1 MEHNET
7 QKSIDLAELWR
18 VFIGNIWMILVVGL
32 IVFGVVAGYSAVT
45 YQAEYTSTA
54 TIYLLSQKDNSG
66 SSPTTSDFSLALN
79 TVNDCTRTFKSHF
92 VLDAVIDK
100 LDMPITY
107 EQLSK
112 MITITNPQ
120 STRFLEI
127 AVTAHNPNDAKII
140 VDTLCEIGAVS
151 IVEIM
156 GIDQVN
162 IVDKGT
168 LSDTPSNSKIPLLC
182 FVIGIAAAVV
192 VYVVCLLRYM
202 FDDRI
207 SSPDDIEKFVG
218 LSVLGVIPNS
228 SDRSGKKY
236 AKYSNKYEAV
246 NQNEEGVQ

>member
-18 VFIGNIWMILVVGL
+18 VFVGNIWMILIVGL
-32 IVFGVVAGYSAVT
+32 IVFGIVAGYSAVT

-54 TIYLLSQKDNSG
+54 TVYLISQKENSG
-66 SSPTTSDFSLALN
+66 SSPTTSDFSLALS

-92 VLDAVIDK
+92 VLDAVINK
-100 LDMPITY
+100 LAMPITY

-127 AVTAHNPNDAKII
+127 TVTAPNPNDAKII
-140 VDTLCEIGAVS
+140 ADTLCEIGAAS

-168 LSDTPSNSKIPLLC
+168 WSDVPSNSMVPIMC
-182 FVIGIAAAVV
+182 FIIGIVAAIV
-192 VYVVCLLRYM
+192 VYVICLMRYM

-207 SSPDDIEKFVG
+207 NSPDDMEKFVG

-228 SDRSGKKY
+228 GDRSGKKY
-236 AKYSNKYEAV
+236 AKYSSKYEAE
-246 NQNEEGVQ
+246 NQDEQGVQ